1 MTANPRRLRV
11 LVCGTTFGQ
20 AYLNGLAA
28 APAHFELAGILARG
42 GPFARA
48 CAESRGVP
56 FYTGVEQLPD
66 GIDVQNRPVTIGSM
80 PRPDLVGDM
89 PMTIC
94 R

>member
-42 GPFARA
+42 GWPTA
-48 CAESRGVP
+48 S
-56 FYTGVEQLPD
+56 
-66 GIDVQNRPVTIGSM
+66 
-80 PRPDLVGDM
+80 
-89 PMTIC
+89 IC
-94 R
+94 PSSPGP